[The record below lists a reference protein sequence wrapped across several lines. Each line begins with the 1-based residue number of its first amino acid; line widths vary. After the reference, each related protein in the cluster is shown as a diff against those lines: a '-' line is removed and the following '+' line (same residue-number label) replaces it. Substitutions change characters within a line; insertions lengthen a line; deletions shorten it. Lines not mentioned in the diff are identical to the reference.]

1 MTQTT
6 IQAKTKVQNAL
17 VDHTYRGSWSN
28 GGIVCTC
35 LAELDNTMAFARHQ
49 AEAVMAA
56 IAADLPAGG
65 QTAASPAAAAAVAP
79 TGERA
84 PRFVARF
91 DSVCPACRQTLHEGE
106 DASWLDEQAVHVP
119 CAQAAGVEVFER
131 ATW

>member
-1 MTQTT
+1 MIQT
-6 IQAKTKVQNAL
+6 KTKVQNAL

-35 LAELDNTMAFARHQ
+35 LTECASTMAFARHQ
-49 AEAVMAA
+49 AEAVLAA
-56 IAADLPAGG
+56 IEADLPAGQ
-65 QTAASPAAAAAVAP
+65 QTTPAAAAGSTATVAA

-91 DSVCPACRQTLHEGE
+91 DSVCPACPTTLHEGE
-106 DASWLDEQAVHVP
+106 DASWLDGEAVHVA
-119 CAQAAGVEVFER
+119 CAQTAGVEVFDR